1 MKYRLLNKEEMEIF
15 DQDFK
20 HFLIANGVSNEE
32 WVELNQKNISKAT
45 QLVELFSDTIFQ
57 KVYEK
62 IQFIEFRSV
71 ESCIVFNCLPD
82 SIELIS
88 INRKSDQIDLST
100 PDSIHEALTKNSSEI
115 NYFKSSKKYNTLREL
130 EIHQMI
136 ENGCFNSSEDFW
148 NSLTQLF
155 N

>member
-32 WVELNQKNISKAT
+32 WVELNQNDIEKAT

-62 IQFIEFRSV
+62 IQFIEFRSP

-88 INRKSDQIDLST
+88 INRKSATVDLST
-100 PDSIHEALTKNSSEI
+100 PDSIHKALTKNANEI

-136 ENGCFNSSEDFW
+136 ENGCFNSSEAFW
-148 NSLTQLF
+148 NSLKQLF

>member
-32 WVELNQKNISKAT
+32 WVQLNQNDIEKAT

-62 IQFIEFRSV
+62 IQFIEFRSP

-88 INRKSDQIDLST
+88 INRKSATVDLST
-100 PDSIHEALTKNSSEI
+100 PDSIHKALTKNANEI

-136 ENGCFNSSEDFW
+136 ENGCFNSSEAFW
-148 NSLTQLF
+148 NSLKQLF

>member
-1 MKYRLLNKEEMEIF
+1 MEIF

-62 IQFIEFRSV
+62 IQFIEFRSA

-115 NYFKSSKKYNTLREL
+115 NCFKSSKKYNTLREL

-148 NSLTQLF
+148 DSLTQLF

>member
-32 WVELNQKNISKAT
+32 WVELNQNDIEKAT
-45 QLVELFSDTIFQ
+45 HLVELFSDTIFQ

-62 IQFIEFRSV
+62 IQFIEFRSP

-88 INRKSDQIDLST
+88 INRKSATVDLST
-100 PDSIHEALTKNSSEI
+100 PDSIHKALTKNANEI

-136 ENGCFNSSEDFW
+136 ENGCFNSSEAFW
-148 NSLTQLF
+148 NSLKQLF

>member
-1 MKYRLLNKEEMEIF
+1 MKYRLLNKEEMQIF
-15 DQDFK
+15 DEDFK

-32 WVELNQKNISKAT
+32 WIALNQNDIKKAT
-45 QLVELFSDTIFQ
+45 QLVELFSDTVFQ

-62 IQFIEFRSV
+62 IQFIEFRSP

-88 INRKSDQIDLST
+88 INRKSDIVDLST
-100 PDSIHEALTKNSSEI
+100 PESIHTALKNQPEEI

-130 EIHQMI
+130 EVHQMI
-136 ENGCFNSSEDFW
+136 ENGCFNSSQEFW
-148 NSLTQLF
+148 NLLEKLF

>member
-62 IQFIEFRSV
+62 IQFIEFRST

>member
-62 IQFIEFRSV
+62 IQFIEFRSA

-115 NYFKSSKKYNTLREL
+115 NYFKSSKKYNSFREL

>member
-1 MKYRLLNKEEMEIF
+1 MKYRLLNKEEMQIF
-15 DQDFK
+15 DEDFK

-32 WVELNQKNISKAT
+32 WISLNQNDIKKAT
-45 QLVELFSDTIFQ
+45 QLVELFSDTVFQ

-62 IQFIEFRSV
+62 IQFIEFRSP

-88 INRKSDQIDLST
+88 INRKSDIVDLST
-100 PDSIHEALTKNSSEI
+100 PESIQTALKNQSEEI

-130 EIHQMI
+130 EVHQMI
-136 ENGCFNSSEDFW
+136 ENGCFNSSQEFW
-148 NSLTQLF
+148 NSLEKLF

>member
-32 WVELNQKNISKAT
+32 WVELNQNDIEKAT

-62 IQFIEFRSV
+62 IQFIEFRSP

-88 INRKSDQIDLST
+88 INRKSATVDLST
-100 PDSIHEALTKNSSEI
+100 PDSIHKALTMNANEI
-115 NYFKSSKKYNTLREL
+115 NYFKSSKKYNTLREV

-148 NSLTQLF
+148 NSLSQLF

>member
-32 WVELNQKNISKAT
+32 WVELNQNDIEKAT

-57 KVYEK
+57 NVYEK
-62 IQFIEFRSV
+62 IQFIEFRSP

-88 INRKSDQIDLST
+88 INRKSATVDLST
-100 PDSIHEALTKNSSEI
+100 PDSIHKALTMNANEI

-136 ENGCFNSSEDFW
+136 ENGCFNSSEAFW
-148 NSLTQLF
+148 NSLKQLF

>member
-15 DQDFK
+15 DKDFK

-32 WVELNQKNISKAT
+32 WVELNQNNIEKAT

-62 IQFIEFRSV
+62 IQFIEFRSP

-88 INRKSDQIDLST
+88 INRKSNQVDLST
-100 PDSIHEALTKNSSEI
+100 PESIHEALTKNTSEI

-130 EIHQMI
+130 EVHQMI

-148 NSLTQLF
+148 NSLSQLF

>member
-62 IQFIEFRSV
+62 IQFIEFRSA

-136 ENGCFNSSEDFW
+136 ENGCFNSSEEFW

>member
-62 IQFIEFRSV
+62 IQFIEFRSA

-148 NSLTQLF
+148 DSLTQLF

>member
-32 WVELNQKNISKAT
+32 WVELNQNNIEKAT

-62 IQFIEFRSV
+62 IQFIEFRSP

-88 INRKSDQIDLST
+88 INRKSNQVDLST
-100 PDSIHEALTKNSSEI
+100 PESIHEALTKNASEI

-130 EIHQMI
+130 EVHQMI

-148 NSLTQLF
+148 NSLSQLF

>member
-62 IQFIEFRSV
+62 IQFIEFRSA

>member
-15 DQDFK
+15 DEDFK

-32 WVELNQKNISKAT
+32 WISLNKTAIPKARK
-45 QLVELFSDTIFQ
+45 LVELFSDSVFQ

-62 IQFIEFRSV
+62 IQFIEFRSP

-82 SIELIS
+82 SIDLIS
-88 INRKSDQIDLST
+88 INRKSDKVDLST
-100 PDSIHEALTKNSSEI
+100 PDTIHNALKNEPNEI
-115 NYFKSSKKYNTLREL
+115 NYFKSSKKYHTLREL

-148 NSLTQLF
+148 NSLEKLF

>member
-1 MKYRLLNKEEMEIF
+1 MEIF

-62 IQFIEFRSV
+62 IQFIEFRSA

>member
-20 HFLIANGVSNEE
+20 HFLIANGISNEE
-32 WVELNQKNISKAT
+32 WVELNQNDIEKAT

-62 IQFIEFRSV
+62 IQFIEFRSP
-71 ESCIVFNCLPD
+71 ESCIVFNCLPE

-88 INRKSDQIDLST
+88 INRKSATVDLST
-100 PDSIHEALTKNSSEI
+100 PDSIHKALTKNANEI

-136 ENGCFNSSEDFW
+136 ENGCFNSSEAFW
-148 NSLTQLF
+148 NSLKQLF

>member
-32 WVELNQKNISKAT
+32 WVELNQNDIEKAT

-62 IQFIEFRSV
+62 IQFIEFRSP

-88 INRKSDQIDLST
+88 INRKSATVDLST
-100 PDSIHEALTKNSSEI
+100 PDSIHKALTKNANEI

-136 ENGCFNSSEDFW
+136 ENGCFNSSEAFW

>member
-32 WVELNQKNISKAT
+32 WVELNQNDIEKAT

-62 IQFIEFRSV
+62 IQFIEII
-71 ESCIVFNCLPD
+71 C
-82 SIELIS
+82 
-88 INRKSDQIDLST
+88 T
-100 PDSIHEALTKNSSEI
+100 
-115 NYFKSSKKYNTLREL
+115 NTY
-130 EIHQMI
+130 
-136 ENGCFNSSEDFW
+136 
-148 NSLTQLF
+148 
-155 N
+155 

>member
-57 KVYEK
+57 KVYKK
-62 IQFIEFRSV
+62 IQFIEFRSA
-71 ESCIVFNCLPD
+71 ESCIVFNCLSD

>member
-32 WVELNQKNISKAT
+32 WVQLNQNDIEKAT

-62 IQFIEFRSV
+62 IQFIEFRSP

-88 INRKSDQIDLST
+88 INRKSATVDLST
-100 PDSIHEALTKNSSEI
+100 PDSIHKALTKNANEI

-136 ENGCFNSSEDFW
+136 ENGCFNSSEAFW